1 MPSRTLRRAA
11 LAAASLVAL
20 AAPAAASAASP
31 PNGDYAAQAY
41 NILPAGAYG
50 GLPTTQHSTDQVP
63 LYDGLTPLRGNV
75 TANDLRTKFLSER
88 FGIGSDGPVTST
100 DDTGR
105 PGLTIERD
113 RFGVPHITGATRYDV
128 DFGMGWVAAKDR
140 GLLLQ
145 LGLGPAYAAT
155 LDIPGVNAFGLVTS
169 GRKFVPSDQARK
181 FVADQ
186 GVALVRRYGARGRQ
200 VLADFQ
206 SWVDGVNAYY
216 EREVAPADRPPKATL
231 TDAIA
236 AFAFIGSIFGNGGG
250 AEVRN
255 ADFLAKLERRF
266 GRRGG
271 TKIFR
276 DLREVNDPEAPTTI
290 PNRFPYDLQ
299 PKGRTPGSSLVDPGS
314 ESSAAADAAT
324 ANRRASNAL
333 LVGPKGSA
341 TGNGLAVMGP
351 QLGYFYP
358 EIVMQVDVHGGGYDA
373 RGVAPPTMPYVLIGR
388 GKDYAWSLTSADNDN
403 RDQFLERLCVRGG
416 GRPTRAAR
424 SYVYKGHCRAMKHF
438 DAGTLDGKPVS
449 FWETVHGPVGG
460 TVTVNGR
467 PYAVATKRATRG
479 REPDSALF
487 FEDMSRNVP
496 TGPRSFFRVAN
507 ELQTTFNIHYVDK
520 RNIAYFSAGLLPRRA
535 RGVDP
540 SLPTL
545 GTGQWD
551 WRGFISQNAHP
562 HAANP
567 RSGRILNWNNK
578 PAPGWAAAD
587 STWSYGSVHRVE
599 LFTGF
604 PRRSRLEDVASVMNR
619 AATIDLR
626 AEINWPVIRKVL
638 RRTAAP
644 NALAAGAAAQV
655 DAWVR
660 SGADRL
666 DRNLDGKI
674 DAPGAAVLDQAYDG
688 LALAVMKP
696 VLGPLT
702 ADLENIQGISNDA
715 GPGGSSYGGGW
726 YGYVDKD
733 LRTQLGDRVR
743 GRYSRRYCGNGNLR
757 VCSRS
762 LWAAIAAAAAKLAAT
777 QGPNPAAWRS
787 DATTE
792 RIKFAPG
799 LIPTT
804 MRWTN
809 RPTFQQAIEFSGHR

>member
-1 MPSRTLRRAA
+1 MPSRTLRRVAVSIAA
-11 LAAASLVAL
+11 LAAALAL
-20 AAPAAASAASP
+20 PAAASAGQRS
-31 PNGDYAAQAY
+31 DYAAQAY
-41 NILPAGAYG
+41 NILPPGAYG
-50 GLPTTQHSTDQVP
+50 GSPTTPHSTDQVP

-88 FGIGSDGPVTST
+88 FGVGSDGPVTGT

-113 RFGVPHITGATRYDV
+113 RFGVPHITGATRFDV

-169 GRKFVPSDQARK
+169 GRKFVPSAAARK

-186 GVALVRRYGARGRQ
+186 GVALVRRYGSRGRTI
-200 VLADFQ
+200 LADFQ
-206 SWVDGVNAYY
+206 AWVDGVNAYY
-216 EREVAPADRPPKATL
+216 QREVAPADRPPTATL

-266 GRRGG
+266 GKRGG

-276 DLREVNDPEAPTTI
+276 DLREVNDPEAPTSI

-299 PKGRTPGSSLVDPGS
+299 PHGRTPGSSLVDPGS
-314 ESSAAADAAT
+314 ESSSSAT
-324 ANRRASNAL
+324 AASRNRLASNAL
-333 LVGPKGSA
+333 LVGSKGSA
-341 TGNGLAVMGP
+341 TGNSLAVMGP

-403 RDQFLERLCVRGG
+403 RDQFLEQLCVPGG
-416 GRPTRAAR
+416 GRPTRDTH
-424 SYVYKGHCRAMKHF
+424 SYLYRGRCRPMTLF

-449 FWETVHGPVGG
+449 FYETVHGPVGG
-460 TVTVNGR
+460 TVTVKGR

-479 REPDSALF
+479 RDPDSALF

-507 ELQTTFNIHYVDK
+507 ELQTTFNIHYVDN
-520 RNIAYFSAGLLPRRA
+520 RNIAYFSSGLLPRRA
-535 RGVDP
+535 PGVDP

-545 GTGQWD
+545 GTGRWD

-599 LFTGF
+599 LFTRF
-604 PRRSRLEDVASVMNR
+604 PRRSRLEDVAGVMNR
-619 AATIDLR
+619 AATTDLR
-626 AEINWPVIRKVL
+626 AKINWPIIRQVL

-644 NALAAGAAAQV
+644 NALAARAAAQV

-666 DRNLDGKI
+666 DRNLDGKV
-674 DAPGAAVLDQAYDG
+674 DAPGAAVLDAAYDG
-688 LALAVMKP
+688 LALAVLKP

-702 ADLENIQGISNDA
+702 SDLEGIQGISNDA
-715 GPGGSSYGGGW
+715 NSGGSSYGGGW

-733 LRTQLGDRVR
+733 LRTQLGYPVR

-762 LWAAIAAAAAKLAAT
+762 LWAALSTAAAKLAST
-777 QGPNPAAWRS
+777 QGPDPSAWRA
-787 DATTE
+787 DATGE

-809 RPTFQQAIEFSGHR
+809 RPTFQQAIEFGGHR